1 MSRCTHTHGRT
12 LCFECFRAG
21 MERTRARREAW
32 AQRSLP
38 FEGAASPAKPLTGD
52 VKGAGEDKPKEK
64 QPAAEA
70 EAEPEKEGEMSP
82 KQAARLLES
91 MKDEE
96 QKVQLDEHKAARRV
110 YKDW

>member
-38 FEGAASPAKPLTGD
+38 FEGAASPSKPLT
-52 VKGAGEDKPKEK
+52 A
-64 QPAAEA
+64 
-70 EAEPEKEGEMSP
+70 
-82 KQAARLLES
+82 QAIAHRRQMLEY
-91 MKDEE
+91 
-96 QKVQLDEHKAARRV
+96 LATTARRRA
-110 YKDW
+110 